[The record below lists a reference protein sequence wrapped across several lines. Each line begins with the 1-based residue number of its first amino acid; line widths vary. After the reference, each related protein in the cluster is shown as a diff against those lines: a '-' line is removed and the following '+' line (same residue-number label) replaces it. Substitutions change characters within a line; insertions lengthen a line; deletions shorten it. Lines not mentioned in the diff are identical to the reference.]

1 MSPLST
7 PAQQGPVPE
16 EPAIASVRPGASPQ
30 LAPLKVYLDRVQ
42 DQAREIRLRD
52 RLIVA
57 LLLTMVCA
65 LGALA
70 MVERHI
76 TVHVQPGLVS
86 RETVKPGAVPNQNV
100 YTFAVYLLQALY
112 RWPDNGTSDY
122 PANLHRYQAYFSPAC
137 KRALEADAGQREG
150 LGELRD
156 RVRAWSE
163 LPEAFYSPERV
174 QRVAA
179 DTWEVRIDA
188 RVEETV
194 RGEKVKDESF
204 EYRVYVVARDVDPQA
219 NPYGLLVNCFAPGSP
234 RPLSPQSPSE
244 TPR

>member
-1 MSPLST
+1 MSPLSSTVT
-7 PAQQGPVPE
+7 P
-16 EPAIASVRPGASPQ
+16 EPAGEANATSPESRQ
-30 LAPLKVYLDRVQ
+30 RDAPLPPLKVYLDRVQ

-57 LLLTMVCA
+57 LLVTMVCA

-70 MVERHI
+70 IVERHI

-112 RWPDNGTSDY
+112 RWPANGTTDY
-122 PANLHRYQAYFSPAC
+122 PANVHRYQAYFSPAC
-137 KRALEADAGQREG
+137 RHALEGDAAQRES

-163 LPEAFYSPERV
+163 LPESFYTPDRV
-174 QRVAA
+174 QRIAS

-194 RGEKVKDESF
+194 RGEKVKDDAF

-234 RPLSPQSPSE
+234 RSLTPQLPSE